1 MSTLEGI
8 RPRALS
14 HKNSSFLSKFLNSSA
29 IKSVAEMQSASF
41 VGERRSYA
49 MSTLLKLVREEEGQ
63 SLVEYG
69 LILGLVSVALIA
81 VLGTM
86 RAELSKIF
94 ESVAK
99 SLKTASASVKTTK

>member
-1 MSTLEGI
+1 MN
-8 RPRALS
+8 
-14 HKNSSFLSKFLNSSA
+14 KM
-29 IKSVAEMQSASF
+29 MQ
-41 VGERRSYA
+41 
-49 MSTLLKLVREEEGQ
+49 LVSNEDGQ

-86 RAELSKIF
+86 KQELGKIF

-99 SLKTASASVKTTK
+99 SLKSASASVKK

>member
-1 MSTLEGI
+1 MNTMMQL
-8 RPRALS
+8 
-14 HKNSSFLSKFLNSSA
+14 
-29 IKSVAEMQSASF
+29 IK
-41 VGERRSYA
+41 GED
-49 MSTLLKLVREEEGQ
+49 GQ

-86 RAELSKIF
+86 KTELGKIF

-99 SLKTASASVKTTK
+99 SLKSASASVKK

>member
-1 MSTLEGI
+1 ML
-8 RPRALS
+8 
-14 HKNSSFLSKFLNSSA
+14 
-29 IKSVAEMQSASF
+29 M
-41 VGERRSYA
+41 
-49 MSTLLKLVREEEGQ
+49 LKKLWNEEEGQ

-94 ESVAK
+94 EAVAK
-99 SLKTASASVKTTK
+99 SLKTASASVKTK